1 MLHDMKRILIIPIG
15 SADAAI
21 LNTIS
26 ACLQK
31 TFHCMIE
38 IGAEMPIPLT
48 FYDSRR
54 NQYDSTTILETL
66 RDITRRD
73 RDRVLGVADADLF
86 VPGLNFVFG
95 EADASAGVAVISLT
109 RLRQEFYGLRRN
121 TGLFHDRTVKEAI
134 HELGHTCSLGHCPD
148 PHCIMH
154 FSNSLWDTDKK
165 GPEFCT
171 RCKNMFVISS

>member
-1 MLHDMKRILIIPIG
+1 
-15 SADAAI
+15 
-21 LNTIS
+21 
-26 ACLQK
+26 
-31 TFHCMIE
+31 
-38 IGAEMPIPLT
+38 
-48 FYDSRR
+48 
-54 NQYDSTTILETL
+54 ILETL

-73 RDRVLGVADADLF
+73 RDRVLGVADADLS

-121 TGLFHDRTVKEAI
+121 TRLFHDRTVKEAI
-134 HELGHTCSLGHCPD
+134 HELGHTCGLGHCPD

-154 FSNSLWDTDKK
+154 FSKSLWDTDKK

-171 RCKNMFVISS
+171 RCKNMYVISS